1 MKKLL
6 ACLIAM
12 VMLTSLM
19 FVGVVPAAAADE
31 APVPFFYSYFTEED
45 YNVNVGHELPDQE
58 QAADAIAENLVETFR
73 ADNKYVHRTF
83 GYEWGANAGGNT
95 VLSYD
100 AKLGAMKITTAE
112 AYTGNP
118 DDYPDKNFAGGTM
131 ESIHQPAK
139 VVFAAEND
147 DAAMFEDYPV
157 FAVKIKLADA
167 DYAFGTGNT
176 LIATNPNG
184 AMGFAAKATSA
195 GYAPTTDWQ
204 LLLLTINTD
213 GIEIR
218 DWRAAMVAFL
228 PHHEWAVEAGQDVAW
243 VQWAG
248 AFSSADEARDYFD
261 ETADDVPVLPPEPP
275 TADEAPAPFFYYY
288 KTEGDFNL
296 NVGLELPDQDQ
307 AADAIAENLVQTFRA
322 DNKYVHRTFGY
333 EWGANAGGNTV
344 LSYDADK
351 GALKVS
357 IAETYTGNPDDY
369 PDKNFAGGTMESI
382 HQPAKV
388 VFAAENGCGAM
399 FEDYPVFAVKIKLA
413 DPNYAFGTGN
423 TLIATNPAG
432 AMGFAAKA
440 TSAGYEPTTAWQLL
454 IMTINTDG
462 IEIRDWRAAMVAF
475 LPHHEMA
482 VEAGQDVAWIQ
493 WAGAFS
499 SADEARDY
507 FEETL
512 APGEDQEEPVGPGE
526 GETPEATGPLFLDVT
541 DAEKFAAAQE
551 KGGIIAQN
559 KDNAEVSFNA
569 TSGAAEIYLTA
580 GGPMLD
586 EAGGRYGESL
596 VSLKAL
602 NKIKVTDAPVVV
614 AKMRVNESNP
624 DKLMKAYM
632 GYAYT
637 NGKSQLVKLYG
648 DGNTEF
654 TTDGNDNLLVGKDRW
669 VYVAF
674 SSPDANAQAGIPD
687 FGVWGGLQF
696 QMNGS
701 TYEPGDSVEIA
712 WVGAF
717 ESLEAARKFDL
728 GDEVPED
735 PEDPEDPENPDQGG
749 SGDQPADGWNFL
761 DGKWY
766 FFVDG
771 EVLTAQWKADSKGWC
786 YLGDDGAMVTNS
798 WVKDS
803 VGWCYVGADGYCVT
817 NTWKQDSV
825 GWCYLD
831 GEGRMV
837 TNNWVQDSNGWCYVG
852 ADGYC
857 VTNTW
862 KQDSVGWC
870 YLNANGNMATNTWVK
885 DSVGWCFVGADGYC
899 VTNKWVKDSAGW
911 CYLNAEGRMVTN
923 AWVQDS
929 VGWCYVGA
937 DGYCVTNTW
946 KQDSVGW
953 CYLDGEGRMV
963 TDDYVKDS
971 QGLCYL
977 NANGYWDGVYR

>member
-6 ACLIAM
+6 ACLVAT
-12 VMLTSLM
+12 VMLMSLM
-19 FVGVVPAAAADE
+19 FVGVMPVAAADE
-31 APVPFFYSYFTEED
+31 DPTPFFYSYFTEED
-45 YNVNVGHELPDQE
+45 YNVNVGHELPDQD
-58 QAADAIAENLVETFR
+58 QAADAIAENLVQTFR
-73 ADNKYVHRTF
+73 ADNNYVHRTF

-112 AYTGNP
+112 AYSGNP

-147 DAAMFEDYPV
+147 DGAMFEDYPV

-176 LIATNPNG
+176 LIATNAAG

-322 DNKYVHRTFGY
+322 DNNYVHRTFGY

-351 GALKVS
+351 GAMKVS

-369 PDKNFAGGTMESI
+369 PDKNFASGTMESI

-388 VFAAENGCGAM
+388 VFAAENDRGAM

-423 TLIATNPAG
+423 TLIATNAAG

-454 IMTINTDG
+454 ILTINTDG

-512 APGEDQEEPVGPGE
+512 APGEDEEEPVGPGE
-526 GETPEATGPLFLDVT
+526 GDEEENNGPLFLDVT
-541 DAEKFAAAQE
+541 DADKFAAAQG
-551 KGGIIAQN
+551 KGGIIIQN
-559 KDNAEVSFNA
+559 KDNAELSYNEK
-569 TSGAAEIYLTA
+569 SGAAEIYFTA
-580 GGPMLD
+580 NGP
-586 EAGGRYGESL
+586 EIAAGRLGESL

-624 DKLMKAYM
+624 DKAMAAFM
-632 GYAYT
+632 SCAYT

-648 DGNTEF
+648 DGNAEF
-654 TTDGNDNLLVGKDRW
+654 TTDGNDHLLVGKDRW

-674 SSPDANAQAGIPD
+674 SSPDANEQAAIPD
-687 FGVWGGLQF
+687 FGVWGGMQF

-701 TYEPGDSVEIA
+701 TYEVGDSIEIA

-717 ESLEAARKFDL
+717 ESLEAAKKFDL
-728 GDEVPED
+728 GDDAGDEPEQPEVP
-735 PEDPEDPENPDQGG
+735 
-749 SGDQPADGWNFL
+749 AYTGWKL
-761 DGKWY
+761 EGGKWFY
-766 FFVDG
+766 YING
-771 EVLTAQWKADSKGWC
+771 AIAKNQWQLDSKGWC
-786 YLGDDGAMVTNS
+786 YLGSTGAMLTNA

-817 NTWKQDSV
+817 NQWMKDSK
-825 GWCYLD
+825 GWCYLNAA
-831 GEGRMV
+831 GRMAV
-837 TNNWVQDSNGWCYVG
+837 NAWVKDSQGWCYVG

-857 VTNTW
+857 VTNAW
-862 KQDSVGWC
+862 MKDSVGWC
-870 YLNANGNMATNTWVK
+870 YLNAA
-885 DSVGWCFVGADGYC
+885 
-899 VTNKWVKDSAGW
+899 
-911 CYLNAEGRMVTN
+911 GRMAVN
-923 AWVQDS
+923 AWVKDS

-937 DGYCVTNTW
+937 DGYCVTNKW
-946 KQDSVGW
+946 VKDSVGW
-953 CYLDGEGRMV
+953 CYLGAAGRML
-963 TDDYVKDS
+963 TNTYVKDS